1 MQVSTLRPG
10 LLVSLRTSMSGNVQY
25 SANTIEADHIDPV
38 LGIRRAKWETERT
51 VSDPEEHERAKKARG
66 KARTLLTTVCA
77 ASAFGLLCPEADREK
92 LDNAIAEAREVVN
105 AFNATASLTRVTVNI
120 LVGRVAA
127 DDVEAVRAINAEI
140 TELMDRMER
149 GVRNTDVKTIRDAA
163 DSARA
168 MATMLSP
175 EASARAVAAVEAAR
189 SAARAIVRAGESAAV
204 EVDKVA
210 LETIRTSRMAFLD
223 TDSPIEPVQA
233 PVTQGRAIDLD
244 MDAAT
249 VATPRTPAPAL
260 FDMDI
265 PERFAQPEPEMSEER
280 WAEIEDET
288 ASEAARVARE
298 YAEAEEESN

>member
-1 MQVSTLRPG
+1 MRCIPP
-10 LLVSLRTSMSGNVQY
+10 
-25 SANTIEADHIDPV
+25 SA
-38 LGIRRAKWETERT
+38 
-51 VSDPEEHERAKKARG
+51 
-66 KARTLLTTVCA
+66 C
-77 ASAFGLLCPEADREK
+77 FCPEADREK
-92 LDNAIAEAREVVN
+92 LDNAIAEARRVVN
-105 AFNATASLTRVTVNI
+105 AFNATKASLTRVTVNI

-127 DDVEAVRAINAEI
+127 DDVEAVHAMINPEI
-140 TELMDRMER
+140 TDLLDRMER

-163 DSARA
+163 DAARA

-249 VATPRTPAPAL
+249 VSTPRTPAPAL

-265 PERFAQPEPEMSEER
+265 PERFA
-280 WAEIEDET
+280 
-288 ASEAARVARE
+288 EAV
-298 YAEAEEESN
+298 